1 MSRYRVEF
9 ALVAQEQV
17 EAIQQWWV
25 EHRPA
30 APNLFKEELHAAVRL
45 LEDWPELGTEYTAAP
60 VPGVRRVVIGASRYH
75 VYWEV
80 DSASKTVTITAV
92 WYGGRGAGP
101 PL

>member
-30 APNLFKEELHAAVRL
+30 APHLFKEELHAAVRL

-60 VPGVRRVVIGASRYH
+60 VPGVRRVVIGASLRRSPRMTH
-75 VYWEV
+75 LC
-80 DSASKTVTITAV
+80 SAEPTRFRDRVNRSAPISA
-92 WYGGRGAGP
+92 
-101 PL
+101 